1 MAVAAAWWLLT
12 AAAILLPAVDDAIL
26 AGRVEQLPGWP
37 SKLPSVLYSGFLSV
51 PGDYGQK
58 QVITMSSPSRRATR
72 RPVALWLN
80 GGPGSSSLIGWLTEN
95 GQYMTIERSLTEPLW
110 WPYHS
115 PWNNPAAHFTPEPR
129 NAFPPG
135 EREGGPV
142 ICCPAICCNHNH
154 NHYLRHAA
162 HTCQQ
167 HVSYPV
173 PCVACVRDTA
183 VRYIR
188 GAWCSSISSVY
199 LLG

>member
-58 QVITMSSPSRRATR
+58 QVITMFSPSRRATR

-115 PWNNPAAHFTPEPR
+115 PWNNPAAHFTPRPR

-135 EREGGPV
+135 EREGQSFV
-142 ICCPAICCNHNH
+142 VLLQL
-154 NHYLRHAA
+154 YLRHAA
-162 HTCQQ
+162 HVNNTSFDFT
-167 HVSYPV
+167 VPV
-173 PCVACVRDTA
+173 PTKSTTFTSR
-183 VRYIR
+183 
-188 GAWCSSISSVY
+188 
-199 LLG
+199 

>member
-58 QVITMSSPSRRATR
+58 QVITMFSPSRRATR

-115 PWNNPAAHFTPEPR
+115 PWNNPAAHFTPRPR

-135 EREGGPV
+135 EREGQSFV
-142 ICCPAICCNHNH
+142 VLLQL
-154 NHYLRHAA
+154 YLRNAA
-162 HTCQQ
+162 HANNIIAAGNCFD
-167 HVSYPV
+167 V
-173 PCVACVRDTA
+173 PLC
-183 VRYIR
+183 
-188 GAWCSSISSVY
+188 
-199 LLG
+199 